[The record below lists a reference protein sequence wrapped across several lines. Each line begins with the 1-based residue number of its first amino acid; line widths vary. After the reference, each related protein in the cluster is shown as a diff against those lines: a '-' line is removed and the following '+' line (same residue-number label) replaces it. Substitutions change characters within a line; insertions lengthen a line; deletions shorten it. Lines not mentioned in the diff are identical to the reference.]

1 MILLELE
8 DFDCMTEFAEALDGI
23 KINELVFSPM
33 FVFIIDW
40 AYKREKLDD
49 EVKESAPF
57 KDRYPKLLSKKITFS
72 EFVLDV
78 LDSKIIDTNFT
89 SDIRK
94 FISDYVEYDGYRNDL
109 LETFKISNLWF
120 LKDNF
125 EKTDQLY
132 KRLDKS
138 FENYIINKENY
149 PELIIFYDPEQLK
162 KERDIHD
169 KKNI

>member
-8 DFDCMTEFAEALDGI
+8 DFDCMAEFAEALDGI
-23 KINELVFSPM
+23 EINELVFCPM

-40 AYKREKLDD
+40 AHKREKLGN
-49 EVKESAPF
+49 EVKESIPF
-57 KDRYPKLLSKKITFS
+57 KDRHPKLLSGEITFS

-94 FISDYVEYDGYRNDL
+94 FISDYIEYDGYRNDL

-120 LKDNF
+120 LKESFDNS
-125 EKTDQLY
+125 EELY
-132 KRLDKS
+132 KRIDKS
-138 FENYIINKENY
+138 FENYTINKNNY
-149 PELIIFYDPEQLK
+149 PELIIFYDPNQLK

-169 KKNI
+169 KENI